1 MKVIHQ
7 LGAIV
12 RNITASGIVLSMAL
26 GWAAVA
32 PRPAQADTA
41 APVAQHAATA
51 TGASHDTIA
60 IAFQTNWKSVA
71 DECTRT
77 YGPEGVGYVQISPRR
92 NPFQARPGGPPINP

>member
-1 MKVIHQ
+1 MKVIHR

-77 YGPEGVGYVQISPRR
+77 YGPEGVG
-92 NPFQARPGGPPINP
+92 